1 MIMSGWWLFQSWFA
15 SSVSPSQTIPSCH
28 VHSCGWSV
36 YCVWLWRKWNSVN
49 PPFIFIYFSQ
59 AFPATGLWHPSVTQ
73 WAELH
78 ITLEQQGIKLPQKNK
93 KFNFEKLEK
102 MHLRDKQLRVEFNLK
117 VVERGRDLMITSGK
131 DTLCPSGDNLRSK
144 SMTDR
149 LCWKS
154 FMTLTKTTPSK
165 TNVSLPGNFQWEC
178 VFFFVLFFSLETVMS
193 SVFPL
198 APTVTITLSGGTW
211 YVVNNQPLPDH
222 WHHTLSCLSIPSH
235 GLQSKPPVLIST
247 LQKPFTAEMNTPR
260 RQ

>member
-1 MIMSGWWLFQSWFA
+1 MIMSGWWLFQSWLA

-102 MHLRDKQLRVEFNLK
+102 MHLRDKQLRAEFNLK

-178 VFFFVLFFSLETVMS
+178 VFFFCFVFFFRNSDVLSVSIS
-193 SVFPL
+193 SDRHDSALRGDVVCRKQSTPAGPL
-198 APTVTITLSGGTW
+198 TSHPFLS
-211 YVVNNQPLPDH
+211 VHPLP
-222 WHHTLSCLSIPSH
+222 WTSVKTSSL
-235 GLQSKPPVLIST
+235 
-247 LQKPFTAEMNTPR
+247 N
-260 RQ
+260 